1 MAVQAL
7 GQAMRR
13 RDFIKLILGTAVAW
27 PRAAQTQKSK
37 LVRLGYLEGGAR
49 EDDVTQNLRRQFV
62 LGMRDLGYIE
72 GRDYMMEERY
82 AAGQMDRFASYAQ
95 ELVDLPVDIIVAGGE
110 AAIRAAKRATTQI
123 PIVMTLAADPVGSG
137 LVPTLAHPGGNVTGM
152 SALASDL
159 ASKRVELLKELC
171 PQAKRVAVL
180 WNPSNQSKV
189 TEWKDTQL
197 AAQSAALTLMPFD
210 VQTAA
215 EIDRAFP
222 SIKREQPDAM
232 IVLTDSFTLAFRQ
245 QIGEFAVAN
254 RLPMIAELREFVVVG
269 GLASYGASRADLW
282 RRAATYAVKILHGD
296 DPGDLPVEQ
305 PTRFELVVSLKTA
318 KALGLALPPTLLT
331 RADEVIE

>member
-1 MAVQAL
+1 
-7 GQAMRR
+7 MRR
-13 RDFIKLILGTAVAW
+13 REVIALIAGAAAIR
-27 PRAAQTQKSK
+27 PFAARAQQSK
-37 LVRLGYLEGGAR
+37 PGRLGYLQGDAS
-49 EDDVTQNLRRQFV
+49 DDPAAQNLRRQFV

-72 GRDYMMEERY
+72 GRDYVIEARH
-82 AAGQMDRFASYAQ
+82 AGGQMDRLAAYAQ
-95 ELVDLPVDIIVAGGE
+95 ELVDLPVDVIVAGGE
-110 AAIRAAKRATTQI
+110 ASIRAAKRVTSQI

-137 LVPTLAHPGGNVTGM
+137 LIPTLAHPGGNVTGM

-189 TEWKDTQL
+189 TEWKDTQF
-197 AAQSAALTLMPFD
+197 AAQSAALTLLPFD
-210 VQTAA
+210 VQTSA

-232 IVLTDSFTLAFRQ
+232 IVLTESFTIAFRQ
-245 QIGEFAVAN
+245 QIGEFAAAN
-254 RLPMIAELREFVVVG
+254 RLPMIAEIREFVVAG

-282 RRAATYAVKILHGD
+282 RRAATYVVKILHGD
-296 DPGDLPVEQ
+296 NPGDLPVEQ

-318 KALGLALPPTLLT
+318 KAFGLTVPPTLLT

>member
-1 MAVQAL
+1 VVLSL
-7 GQAMRR
+7 GLAMRR
-13 RDFIKLILGTAVAW
+13 RDFITGFAGSAAVW
-27 PRAAQTQKSK
+27 PLASRAQQSK

-49 EDDVTQNLRRQFV
+49 DDAVIQNLRRQFV

-72 GRDYMMEERY
+72 GRDYVMEERY

-95 ELVDLPVDIIVAGGE
+95 ELIDLPVDVIVAGGE

-159 ASKRVELLKELC
+159 AGKRVELLKELC

-197 AAQSAALTLMPFD
+197 AAQSAALTLVPFD
-210 VQTAA
+210 IQTSV

-222 SIKREQPDAM
+222 LIKREQTDAM

-254 RLPMIAELREFVVVG
+254 RLPMFAELREFVVVG

-282 RRAATYAVKILHGD
+282 RRAATYVVKILHGD
-296 DPGDLPVEQ
+296 NPGDLPVEQ

-318 KALGLALPPTLLT
+318 KVLGLALPPTLLT

>member
-1 MAVQAL
+1 MK
-7 GQAMRR
+7 RR
-13 RDFIKLILGTAVAW
+13 EFITLVGSVTAW
-27 PRAAQTQKSK
+27 PLMVWAQQSK
-37 LVRLGYLEGGAR
+37 PVRLGYLQGDVRDDPAAR
-49 EDDVTQNLRRQFV
+49 NLRRQFV

-72 GRDYMMEERY
+72 GRDYVMEERY
-82 AAGQMDRFASYAQ
+82 ASGQMDRLPTYAL
-95 ELVDLPVDIIVAGGE
+95 ELVDLPVDVIVAGGE
-110 AAIRAAKRATTQI
+110 ASIRAAKRATSQI

-159 ASKRVELLKELC
+159 AGKRVELLKELC
-171 PQAKRVAVL
+171 PQAKRVALL

-197 AAQSAALTLMPFD
+197 AAEAAALTLLPFD
-210 VQTAA
+210 VQTSG

-232 IVLTDSFTLAFRQ
+232 IVLTESFTLAFRQ
-245 QIGEFAVAN
+245 QIGEFVVAN
-254 RLPMIAELREFVVVG
+254 RLPMIAELREFVIVG

-282 RRAATYAVKILHGD
+282 RRAATYVAKILHGD
-296 DPGDLPVEQ
+296 NPGDLPVEQ

-318 KALGLALPPTLLT
+318 KALGLAVPPTLLT